1 MTKKDVH
8 YKFKKTAHKT
18 GLLYRFKKKVLVV
31 LQKLG
36 EGYTQAEIARMT
48 PFSKS
53 GINYWVK
60 KFLKNRI
67 LRLKQDGYPKYY
79 TLTARGSAILTRSEI
94 PQIPCQMEDYP
105 MKFRLVADWSKIDWV
120 KLGEP
125 KNWVKLGIKIGH
137 VRVEKNLGKQPTV
150 VIHTGQ
156 IVGFHP
162 DYCLLEAG
170 TIIADVKAI
179 LQGYGVMLDAV
190 GLPLRKAIFKFY
202 TREAELLHDAFGNIS
217 TEDGT
222 LDASPPDEIPHIE
235 HTRQAAINKIGE
247 ANRLVRIETG
257 VKEVMS
263 RLTTIE
269 DRLLPALEDLT
280 KSLKTITDIIN
291 PEPKKP
297 KKEIDGQQPEG
308 SNPFSI

>member
-1 MTKKDVH
+1 MTEKAVH
-8 YKFKKTAHKT
+8 YESSKTTHKT
-18 GLLYRFKKKVLVV
+18 GLLYRFTKKVLVV

-36 EGYTQAEIARMT
+36 EGYTQAEIAKMT
-48 PFSKS
+48 PFSKQ

-67 LRLKQDGYPKYY
+67 LKLKQDGCPKYY
-79 TLTARGSAILTRSEI
+79 TLTPRGQAILTRSEM

-156 IVGFHP
+156 LVGFHP
-162 DYCLLEAG
+162 DQCLLEAG

-202 TREAELLHDAFGNIS
+202 TREAELLHDTFGNVS

-247 ANRLVRIETG
+247 ANRLARIEIRQIEQDKRLAKLTENEERLITVVEKLQTNFELITKG
-257 VKEVMS
+257 VP
-263 RLTTIE
+263 
-269 DRLLPALEDLT
+269 PAS
-280 KSLKTITDIIN
+280 KQG
-291 PEPKKP
+291 KK
-297 KKEIDGQQPEG
+297 QPRG
-308 SNPFSI
+308 SNPFNI